1 MVDYFISLKK
11 HKKMKAHS
19 ASRINAVILI
29 VIGVWGYVES
39 NSPTSFIPVV
49 IGLILLILNKEIK
62 NQNKVIA
69 HIAVLLTLLS
79 FANIMPLKSALE
91 DGRNDAAL
99 RLIIML
105 TSSFYAMIYFIRSF
119 IQARK
124 KWFIII

>member
-1 MVDYFISLKK
+1 
-11 HKKMKAHS
+11 MKAHS

-124 KWFIII
+124 K